1 MALSTRRQVL
11 QRTKENYMRSKHD
24 LKTRVASPV
33 VLGYLL
39 TLVAFCSSAFAQ
51 DPASLAVVTP
61 AAQAPA
67 KSVANIEGLVRRI
80 CFGSCANQ
88 NKPQPIL
95 RDVVSRQ
102 PDLFIY
108 LGDNIYGD
116 TEDMS
121 VLRAKYEKLGT
132 KPEFQALRAA
142 VPTLAIW
149 DDHDYGANDS
159 GKEYRPAAE
168 SRDIFLDFWREPQD
182 SSRRQ
187 HPGIYHAHR
196 FSDGKRTLQVILLDT
211 RSFRDP
217 LAHNKLRSWKN
228 DYHPDPNPNKTFLG
242 DEQWKWLAE
251 QLRQPADVRII
262 ASSIQFSHQHNGW
275 ESWTNL
281 PQELLKMTD
290 VIKEANANGVVF
302 ISGDVHW
309 GELSK
314 LPVPDLYPLY
324 DVTSSGLTET
334 WPTVDENQNR
344 VGEVVRENNFG
355 MIEIDWNAEDPEV
368 HLQLIDVTGKQRVS
382 HRVRLSELQPKKSN
396 P

>member
-1 MALSTRRQVL
+1 MYRLFCQSIASRPAIRLASVLISAWLSAHYCQLSLARL
-11 QRTKENYMRSKHD
+11 
-24 LKTRVASPV
+24 
-33 VLGYLL
+33 
-39 TLVAFCSSAFAQ
+39 Q
-51 DPASLAVVTP
+51 DPVATLT
-61 AAQAPA
+61 AAEAPA
-67 KSVANIEGLVRRI
+67 KSVDQIEGLIQRI
-80 CFGSCANQ
+80 CFGSCCHQ
-88 NKPQPIL
+88 DKPQPIL
-95 RDVVSRQ
+95 RDVVARK

-116 TEDMS
+116 TLDMN

-142 VPTLAIW
+142 VPTIATW

-168 SRDIFLDFWREPQD
+168 SREIFFDFWREPGD

-187 HPGIYHAHR
+187 HPGIYHAHK
-196 FSDGKRTLQVILLDT
+196 FSDGKRTVQVILLDT
-211 RSFRDP
+211 RTFRDS
-217 LAHNKLRSWKN
+217 LARNSLKSWKN
-228 DYHPDPNPNKTFLG
+228 DYHPDPDPSKTLLG
-242 DEQWKWLAE
+242 DTQWQWLAE

-281 PQELLKMTD
+281 PRELIKMTEL
-290 VIKEANANGVVF
+290 INETGAQGVVF

-314 LPVPDLYPLY
+314 LPVPGNYPLY

-334 WPTVDENQNR
+334 WPSVEENQNR
-344 VGEVVRENNFG
+344 VGEIVRENNFG
-355 MIEIDWNAEDPEV
+355 MIEFDWSKSEPEL
-368 HLQLIDVTGKQRVS
+368 HLQLIDINGKTRVS
-382 HRVRLSELQPKKSN
+382 HTVKLSELK
-396 P
+396 

>member
-1 MALSTRRQVL
+1 MC
-11 QRTKENYMRSKHD
+11 SKHD
-24 LKTRVASPV
+24 SKLAFVSPIAW
-33 VLGYLL
+33 GFLL
-39 TLVAFCSSAFAQ
+39 TLVAFCSTALAQ
-51 DPASLAVVTP
+51 DAATSEVITP
-61 AAQAPA
+61 AAQAPV
-67 KSVANIEGLVRRI
+67 KPVADIPGLVQRI

-88 NKPQPIL
+88 NKRQPIL
-95 RDVVSRQ
+95 RDVVARH

-116 TEDMS
+116 TEDMN

-132 KPEFQALRAA
+132 KPEFQALRAS
-142 VPTLAIW
+142 VPTLATW

-168 SRDIFLDFWREPQD
+168 SREIFLDFWREPKD
-182 SSRRQ
+182 SLRWQ
-187 HPGIYHAHR
+187 HPGIYHSHL
-196 FSDGKRTLQVILLDT
+196 FSDGKRTVQVILLDT

-217 LAHNKLRSWKN
+217 LAHNQLRSWKN
-228 DYHPDPNPNKTFLG
+228 DYHPDPNPSKTLLG
-242 DEQWKWLAE
+242 DDQWTWLGE

-281 PQELLKMTD
+281 PQQLVKMTE
-290 VIKEANANGVVF
+290 VIKETKANGVVF

-314 LPVPDLYPLY
+314 LPVPGLYPLY

-334 WPTVDENQNR
+334 WPSVEENQNR
-344 VGEVVRENNFG
+344 VGEIVRENNFG
-355 MIEIDWNAEDPEV
+355 MIEIDWNSDDPELN
-368 HLQLIDVTGKQRVS
+368 LQLFDVAGKQRVS
-382 HRVRLSELQPKKSN
+382 HRVKLSELRAE
-396 P
+396 

>member
-1 MALSTRRQVL
+1 
-11 QRTKENYMRSKHD
+11 MRSKHD
-24 LKTRVASPV
+24 LKTRVARPV

-39 TLVAFCSSAFAQ
+39 AVIVCCASAFAQ
-51 DPASLAVVTP
+51 DSTSLEVVIP

-67 KSVANIEGLVRRI
+67 KSVANMEGLVQRI

-314 LPVPDLYPLY
+314 LPVPELYPLY

-355 MIEIDWNAEDPEV
+355 MIEIEWEAEDPEV
-368 HLQLIDVTGKQRVS
+368 HLQLLDVTGKQRVS

>member
-1 MALSTRRQVL
+1 MLSKSFIKTLVDRTNALS
-11 QRTKENYMRSKHD
+11 
-24 LKTRVASPV
+24 
-33 VLGYLL
+33 YLL
-39 TLVAFCSSAFAQ
+39 AIAALSSHAIAQ
-51 DPASLAVVTP
+51 DSATPDVITP
-61 AAQAPA
+61 AAHAAVKP
-67 KSVANIEGLVRRI
+67 VADVQGLVQRI

-116 TEDMS
+116 TEDMN

-168 SRDIFLDFWREPQD
+168 SREIFLDFWREPQD
-182 SSRRQ
+182 SPRRQ
-187 HPGIYHAHR
+187 HPGIYHSHL

-211 RSFRDP
+211 RSFRDS

-228 DYHPDPNPNKTFLG
+228 DYHPDPNPNKTLLG

-251 QLRQPADVRII
+251 QLRQPADVRIV

-281 PQELLKMTD
+281 PQELVKMTE
-290 VIKEANANGVVF
+290 VIKETQANGVVF

-314 LPVPDLYPLY
+314 LPVPGLYPLY

-334 WPTVDENQNR
+334 WPSVEENQNR
-344 VGEVVRENNFG
+344 VGEIVRENNFG
-355 MIEIDWNAEDPEV
+355 MIEIDWNAKDPEI
-368 HLQLIDVTGKQRVS
+368 HMQLFDITGKQRVS
-382 HRVRLSELQPKKSN
+382 HRVQLSELRAAGTKP
-396 P
+396 

>member
-1 MALSTRRQVL
+1 MLSKSFIKTFVDRTNALSFLLAIAVL
-11 QRTKENYMRSKHD
+11 
-24 LKTRVASPV
+24 
-33 VLGYLL
+33 
-39 TLVAFCSSAFAQ
+39 SSHAIAQ
-51 DPASLAVVTP
+51 DSATTDVITP
-61 AAQAPA
+61 AAHAAARP
-67 KSVANIEGLVRRI
+67 VADVQGLVQRI

-116 TEDMS
+116 TEDMN

-168 SRDIFLDFWREPQD
+168 SREIFLDFWREPQD
-182 SSRRQ
+182 SPRRQ
-187 HPGIYHAHR
+187 HPGIYHSHL

-211 RSFRDP
+211 RSFRDS
-217 LAHNKLRSWKN
+217 LARNKLRSWKN
-228 DYHPDPNPNKTFLG
+228 DYHPDPNPNKTLLG

-251 QLRQPADVRII
+251 QLRQPADVRIM

-281 PQELLKMTD
+281 PQELVKMTE
-290 VIKEANANGVVF
+290 VIKDTQANGVVF

-314 LPVPDLYPLY
+314 LPVPGLYPLY

-334 WPTVDENQNR
+334 WPSVEENQNR
-344 VGEVVRENNFG
+344 VGEIVRENNFG
-355 MIEIDWNAEDPEV
+355 MIEIDWNAKDPEI
-368 HLQLIDVTGKQRVS
+368 HMQLFDITGKQRVS
-382 HRVRLSELQPKKSN
+382 HRVQLSELRAAGTKP
-396 P
+396 

>member
-1 MALSTRRQVL
+1 
-11 QRTKENYMRSKHD
+11 MRKRDCSVIRLID
-24 LKTRVASPV
+24 AR
-33 VLGYLL
+33 
-39 TLVAFCSSAFAQ
+39 AFCSTWTVLALLFVTLTQHSVAQEVITSAAK
-51 DPASLAVVTP
+51 
-61 AAQAPA
+61 APA
-67 KSVANIEGLVRRI
+67 KSVAEVTGLVQRI

-88 NKPQPIL
+88 NKSQPIL
-95 RDVVSRQ
+95 RDVVRRQ

-116 TEDMS
+116 TEDMN
-121 VLRAKYEKLGT
+121 VLRAKYEQLGT

-168 SRDIFLDFWREPQD
+168 SREIFLDFWREPQD
-182 SSRRQ
+182 SPRRQ
-187 HPGIYHAHR
+187 HPGIYHAHM
-196 FSDGKRTLQVILLDT
+196 FSNGQRTLQVILLDT

-217 LAHNKLRSWKN
+217 LAQNKLRSWKN

-242 DEQWKWLAE
+242 AEQWKWLAE

-281 PQELLKMTD
+281 PHELTKMTE
-290 VIKEANANGVVF
+290 VIQETKANGVVF

-309 GELSK
+309 GEVSK
-314 LPVPDLYPLY
+314 LPVPGLYPLY

-334 WPTVDENQNR
+334 WPSVDENQNR

-355 MIEIDWNAEDPEV
+355 MIEMDWNAEDPEV
-368 HLQLIDVTGKQRVS
+368 HLQLIDINGKQRVS
-382 HRVRLSELQPKKSN
+382 HRVRLSELRPSADDK
-396 P
+396 

>member
-1 MALSTRRQVL
+1 MQSTDCSKNRRI
-11 QRTKENYMRSKHD
+11 S
-24 LKTRVASPV
+24 
-33 VLGYLL
+33 
-39 TLVAFCSSAFAQ
+39 TLAFCYLWSLIANCQIALAQ
-51 DPASLAVVTP
+51 DSATQEVITP
-61 AAQAPA
+61 AAEAPVKA
-67 KSVANIEGLVRRI
+67 VSNIDGLVQRI

-95 RDVVSRQ
+95 RDVVSRH

-116 TEDMS
+116 TEDMN

-142 VPTLAIW
+142 VPTMAIW

-168 SRDIFLDFWREPQD
+168 SRDIFLDFWREPSD
-182 SSRRQ
+182 SPRRQ
-187 HPGIYHAHR
+187 HPGIYHSHR

-228 DYHPDPNPNKTFLG
+228 DYHPDPDPNKSFLG
-242 DEQWKWLAE
+242 EVQWKWFAE
-251 QLRQPADVRII
+251 QLRQPADLRII

-281 PQELLKMTD
+281 PQELVKMTEI
-290 VIKEANANGVVF
+290 IKETKAQGVVF

-314 LPVPDLYPLY
+314 LPVPGSYPLY
-324 DVTSSGLTET
+324 DVTSSGITET
-334 WPTVDENQNR
+334 WPSVEENQNR

-355 MIEIDWNAEDPEV
+355 MIEIDWNNEDPEI
-368 HLQLIDVTGKQRVS
+368 HMQLIDIAGKQRVS
-382 HRVRLSELQPKKSN
+382 HRIRLSELRPEVQQ
-396 P
+396 

>member
-1 MALSTRRQVL
+1 
-11 QRTKENYMRSKHD
+11 MRSNNYYQ
-24 LKTRVASPV
+24 TRYFSDA
-33 VLGYLL
+33 
-39 TLVAFCSSAFAQ
+39 AFCGLLAAMVFCLAMPKQDALAQ
-51 DPASLAVVTP
+51 DVVTP
-61 AAQAPA
+61 AANAPVKSAA
-67 KSVANIEGLVRRI
+67 KIEGLVQRI

-88 NKPQPIL
+88 DKEQPIL
-95 RDVVSRQ
+95 RDVVRRQ

-116 TEDMS
+116 TEDMN

-159 GKEYRPAAE
+159 GKEYRPATE

-187 HPGIYHAHR
+187 HPGIYHSHM

-228 DYHPDPNPNKTFLG
+228 DYHPDPDPSKTFLG
-242 DEQWKWLAE
+242 EEQWAWLAE
-251 QLRQPADVRII
+251 QLRKPADIRIV

-281 PQELLKMTD
+281 PSELVKMTE
-290 VIKEANANGVVF
+290 VIQTTKAKGVVF

-314 LPVPDLYPLY
+314 LPVPGLYPLY

-334 WPTVDENQNR
+334 WPSVEENQNR
-344 VGEVVRENNFG
+344 IGEVVRENNFG
-355 MIEIDWNAEDPEV
+355 MIEIDWAAEDPEL
-368 HLQLIDVTGKQRVS
+368 HFQLIDITGKQRVS
-382 HRVRLSELQPKKSN
+382 HRVRLSELQPGANAK
-396 P
+396 